1 MTVLVVL
8 ESAQTTDVA
17 LGAANASR
25 IANAIRFMTPTD
37 QNALTGDSFL
47 RVSCGASGN
56 ERPREASGM
65 VCGYYRTRLWLLS
78 AATPP
83 ERSTRGNAWVE
94 TAFQSER

>member
-8 ESAQTTDVA
+8 ESVQTTDVA
-17 LGAANASR
+17 LSAANASR

-47 RVSCGASGN
+47 RVSCGASAN
-56 ERPREASGM
+56 ERPREALGTGCATTEPGSG
-65 VCGYYRTRLWLLS
+65 CSRPRRLLS
-78 AATPP
+78 RPP
-83 ERSTRGNAWVE
+83 VGTLWVE

>member
-25 IANAIRFMTPTD
+25 IANAIRSMTPTD